1 MPTRRDNATKVDM
14 CMIGGVVMALN
25 ADLCTIAFGEVPA
38 ISMYAR

>member
-25 ADLCTIAFGEVPA
+25 A
-38 ISMYAR
+38 ISARLLLGKCQ